1 MPSTTESSAIVRFIR
16 QAQPPILERQHGI
29 ETEVVQSPYFVAAD
43 AERDRPA
50 RRSYAPHLV
59 VALGAA
65 AVAAALIL
73 YMYAPSA
80 EVGRAQASA
89 APAPVAVAEAISAP
103 ALAPGPEPEPPEP
116 IVIAVHDEAAEAAAS
131 DDPADEA
138 AGAIAPSVEPV
149 LDRSERERPPVRRQV
164 AAARTRAQPRTEVP
178 ELVAT
183 KGILMIA
190 SKPPCHIIID
200 GEETGLTTPQPMIR
214 LRTGRHQVTLVNQE
228 HDIRA
233 TVPVLIEAG
242 KSVRVVK
249 DLTDRMKRD
258 VP

>member
-29 ETEVVQSPYFVAAD
+29 ETEVVQSPYYVPAKED
-43 AERDRPA
+43 DREPA
-50 RRSYAPHLV
+50 RRSYAPLLALV
-59 VALGAA
+59 LGAA

-73 YMYAPSA
+73 YLYASSG
-80 EVGRAQASA
+80 EVGQAQASA
-89 APAPVAVAEAISAP
+89 PPAPIAVAEAIAAP
-103 ALAPGPEPEPPEP
+103 APAPEP
-116 IVIAVHDEAAEAAAS
+116 IVIAVRADSPEEAAPEEAAPE
-131 DDPADEA
+131 DPAT
-138 AGAIAPSVEPV
+138 EPV
-149 LDRSERERPPVRRQV
+149 EVIDPDARPAPDRSDHERTPARRP
-164 AAARTRAQPRTEVP
+164 AATHRSRAKPRTEVP
-178 ELVAT
+178 VLAAT

-214 LRTGRHQVTLVNQE
+214 LKTGRHQVTLVNLE
-228 HDIRA
+228 YDIRA
-233 TVPVLIEAG
+233 TLPVVIEAG

-258 VP
+258 AP